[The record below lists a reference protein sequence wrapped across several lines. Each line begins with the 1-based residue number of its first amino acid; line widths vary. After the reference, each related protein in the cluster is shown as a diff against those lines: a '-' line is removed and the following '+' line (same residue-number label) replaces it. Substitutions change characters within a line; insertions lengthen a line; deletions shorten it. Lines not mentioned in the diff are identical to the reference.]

1 MPVGYNV
8 RGNCS
13 AAVLSQSDNSEAAEA
28 FIDLLLSND
37 AQAILD
43 EYGFIPLSGSEEN
56 AALLVGDRAAAI
68 N

>member
-1 MPVGYNV
+1 
-8 RGNCS
+8 
-13 AAVLSQSDNSEAAEA
+13 VLSQSDNSEAAEA
-28 FIDLLLSND
+28 FIDLLVSND

-56 AALLVGDRAAAI
+56 AALPAGDGAAAI

>member
-1 MPVGYNV
+1 
-8 RGNCS
+8 
-13 AAVLSQSDNSEAAEA
+13 VLSQSDNSEAAEA

-56 AALLVGDRAAAI
+56 AALLAGDRAAAI